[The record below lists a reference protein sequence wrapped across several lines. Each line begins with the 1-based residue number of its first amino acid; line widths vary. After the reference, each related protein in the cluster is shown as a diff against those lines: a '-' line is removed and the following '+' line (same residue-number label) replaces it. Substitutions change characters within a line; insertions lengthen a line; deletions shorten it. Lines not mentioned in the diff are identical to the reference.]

1 MAGCSIL
8 GAWGKSTLNNEFLQL
23 RALDWDANNPMNKYP
38 MIAIY
43 DLTEKGSH
51 PFANVGFAGFV
62 GSITALS

>member
-1 MAGCSIL
+1 
-8 GAWGKSTLNNEFLQL
+8 LQL

-62 GSITALS
+62 GSITALSETIAVS